1 MKIFQ
6 SSPIIALHKGHRSG
20 FLRLSYEYVQDMFGH
35 ERKSIFNLQ
44 MFHLIVVFI
53 WIDIICIKSP
63 FDYKK
68 TQISIKSKNLYIF
81 SNIKVF
87 HPKVCKQINENYK
100 QISLLHKPAS
110 LKLLS
115 RIILS
120 QGVPSFRKR
129 MQLWSVK
136 TQTFSVTG
144 MASMMFPGP
153 V

>member
-1 MKIFQ
+1 MSCLLTPCLLHELKILYFTKNCHHLHTYNYFVA
-6 SSPIIALHKGHRSG
+6 SLMNKYNLHKIS
-20 FLRLSYEYVQDMFGH
+20 FW
-35 ERKSIFNLQ
+35 LQ
-44 MFHLIVVFI
+44 
-53 WIDIICIKSP
+53 
-63 FDYKK
+63 K

-100 QISLLHKPAS
+100 QISLLHEPAS

>member
-35 ERKSIFNLQ
+35 ERKSIYNLQ
-44 MFHLIVVFI
+44 MLHKISFWLQ
-53 WIDIICIKSP
+53 
-63 FDYKK
+63 K